1 MAVPGKAMPIH
12 LQSTVIAA
20 ECYSI
25 LNDTKAIYAAI
36 VQILGKNPDAN
47 LFLAMANLESSIA
60 ARIAWINKAL
70 QLYGLPGI
78 IINDSGDSRERPPF
92 DCLLPGA
99 SPLSP
104 EITGNPPRVSV
115 IMPVYN
121 AASTIHTALQSVL
134 GQTWPNMELLVV
146 DDGSS
151 DDTRAIVGNFARKD
165 ARVRLIRSRANRGT
179 YVARNLA
186 LKDASGDFVT
196 THDADDWSHPLKIET
211 QVQHLIRNPDVMANT
226 SQMVRVTA
234 DLQFYRR
241 GNPGFYI
248 NDNLSSLMFRRA
260 PVIEAAGYWDSVRF
274 GADGE
279 FKRRL
284 IKIFGRQAVVELP
297 TGPLCFLRQSDR
309 SLTGDHTFGYHG
321 FFMGARRE
329 YYESY
334 SYYHQKVDSLYY
346 PFPQRRRL
354 FPVPEPLWLV
364 RETKRGGRR
373 KFDVII
379 ASDFRLPGGTSSSN
393 AEEIKAKKRWAFAPD

>member
-1 MAVPGKAMPIH
+1 MKHSGDSMSGKKRELRQVEKLKYKLYRLGFTDRPLKELEALAADNSNSYRKKLAAWELALWHANLYNEADARRALKYLAMAVPGKAMPIH

-70 QLYGLPGI
+70 QLYGLHGI
-78 IINDSGDSRERPPF
+78 VINDSGDSRERPPF

-186 LKDASGDFVT
+186 LKDAP
-196 THDADDWSHPLKIET
+196 AI
-211 QVQHLIRNPDVMANT
+211 
-226 SQMVRVTA
+226 
-234 DLQFYRR
+234 
-241 GNPGFYI
+241 
-248 NDNLSSLMFRRA
+248 LSPHTM
-260 PVIEAAGYWDSVRF
+260 PM
-274 GADGE
+274 
-279 FKRRL
+279 
-284 IKIFGRQAVVELP
+284 
-297 TGPLCFLRQSDR
+297 TGPI
-309 SLTGDHTFGYHG
+309 
-321 FFMGARRE
+321 
-329 YYESY
+329 
-334 SYYHQKVDSLYY
+334 
-346 PFPQRRRL
+346 P
-354 FPVPEPLWLV
+354 
-364 RETKRGGRR
+364 
-373 KFDVII
+373 
-379 ASDFRLPGGTSSSN
+379 
-393 AEEIKAKKRWAFAPD
+393 